1 MTVALP
7 SILLV
12 IKPDESVVVR
22 SQTYLPSARVAVTAS
37 VMVIEQV
44 PSVALTLAVVK
55 EKDVVDKCVF
65 LKVDVIVSF
74 VKSTTVPVESLMV
87 NVSV

>member
-1 MTVALP
+1 VTVALP

-12 IKPDESVVVR
+12 IKPDESVVVK

-37 VMVIEQV
+37 VIVIEQV

-55 EKDVVDKCVF
+55 SC
-65 LKVDVIVSF
+65 F
-74 VKSTTVPVESLMV
+74 VEDE
-87 NVSV
+87 